1 MANNNDMLTLNI
13 YNQPPPNP
21 VDETSD
27 NMNQTQPDQIHD
39 LNTEKPRIVNKIY
52 NDNNRNI
59 QPNNYNSDPRY
70 NIRNNQNYNIQNQA
84 PIMAVQPQY
93 PQPIYQPMVVNPPP
107 SGAPMASPMMAPYN
121 MPYWQPVVIQG
132 KQPNNGARAVNNAPK
147 TIIIREEERSPRRK
161 NTEED
166 CCAGFLAGCAACCAV
181 CCLMGL
187 CCPGPHGSPH
197 RHHGRW

>member
-1 MANNNDMLTLNI
+1 MANNNDMITLNI

-21 VDETSD
+21 ADETSD
-27 NMNQTQPDQIHD
+27 DMNQTQPDQIPD

-70 NIRNNQNYNIQNQA
+70 NIRNNNYNIKNQA
-84 PIMAVQPQY
+84 PVMAVQPQY
-93 PQPIYQPMVVNPPP
+93 PQPIYQPMIVNPPP
-107 SGAPMASPMMAPYN
+107 AGTPMASPMMVPYN
-121 MPYWQPVVIQG
+121 MPYGQPVVIQG
-132 KQPNNGARAVNNAPK
+132 KEPNNEARTVNNAPK
-147 TIIIREEERSPRRK
+147 TIIIREKERIPRKK

-187 CCPGPHGSPH
+187 CFPGRHGSH
-197 RHHGRW
+197 GRHHGRW

>member
-70 NIRNNQNYNIQNQA
+70 NIRNNNYNIKNQA
-84 PIMAVQPQY
+84 PIMAIQPQY
-93 PQPIYQPMVVNPPP
+93 AQPIYQPLAVNPPP
-107 SGAPMASPMMAPYN
+107 AGTPMASPMMVPYN
-121 MPYWQPVVIQG
+121 MPYGQPVVIQG
-132 KQPNNGARAVNNAPK
+132 KQPNNRARAVNNAPK
-147 TIIIREEERSPRRK
+147 TIIIREEERTPRRK

>member
-1 MANNNDMLTLNI
+1 MANNNDMITLNI

-21 VDETSD
+21 ADETSD
-27 NMNQTQPDQIHD
+27 DMNQTQPDQIPD

-52 NDNNRNI
+52 NDNYRNN

-70 NIRNNQNYNIQNQA
+70 NKRNQNYNIQNQA

-107 SGAPMASPMMAPYN
+107 AGTPMASPMMVPYN
-121 MPYWQPVVIQG
+121 MQYGQPVVIQG
-132 KQPNNGARAVNNAPK
+132 KQPNNGARTVNNAPK
-147 TIIIREEERSPRRK
+147 TIIIREEERAPRR

-166 CCAGFLAGCAACCAV
+166 CCTGFLAGCAACCAV

-187 CCPGPHGSPH
+187 CCPGPHGPH
-197 RHHGRW
+197 HHPRRW